1 MGHTCRKPALLCS
14 ALVLLGFAVVRV
26 ASGIAA
32 EREASA
38 VAPKLVGQWTRKV
51 TSADVKRERAHMTPQ
66 DVIDA
71 GAGIVWTL
79 DDQEKRQGVAGRRE
93 VPRRLRHPG
102 RANRVHSNVG
112 FFYANVYKWRV
123 SGRLLTLTKV
133 NDSPCYTRGGAPGR
147 LEAEVTA
154 DAPSTFTSSL

>member
-1 MGHTCRKPALLCS
+1 MGHTCRKPALLSS
-14 ALVLLGFAVVRV
+14 ALVLLAVAVVPV

-32 EREASA
+32 ERGASA

-79 DDQEKRQGVAGRRE
+79 TIKRNGRASLGGVKYLTGSVIPAG
-93 VPRRLRHPG
+93 
-102 RANRVHSNVG
+102 ANRVHINVG
-112 FFYANVYKWRV
+112 FLYANVYKWRV

-133 NDSPCYTRGGAPGR
+133 NDSLAIRAAVVQGVWKR
-147 LEAEVTA
+147 R
-154 DAPSTFTSSL
+154 